1 MDIKELL
8 ENSEIR
14 DALKRI
20 VKYEEKM
27 EEKFRTDPIYKGLKD
42 LRPYWQWSDIPVPW
56 HIVKKLILAGIVERP
71 AKKWYILI
79 DREAVKKAL
88 EEYET
93 LQKITKIE
101 GAKEQVAEIPKDLFD
116 VIVGYEDVKKLFF
129 MSLKA
134 KKPTHILMIGPPASS
149 KTVFLLEIARLKGAF
164 YLLGGTTT
172 KVGLIDQL
180 FNLRPNY
187 ILLDEIDKMNKEDY
201 TALLSLMEVGIVKE
215 TKHGKAREMILHA
228 KVYAACNTEK
238 YLPPELLSRFQFK
251 LHFKPYTKE
260 EFIEV
265 SKRVLVQREGKSEEL
280 ADYISQK
287 VASLS
292 RDVRDCIG
300 IARLSETKEDVDFLI
315 KVKKKYVK

>member
-1 MDIKELL
+1 
-8 ENSEIR
+8 
-14 DALKRI
+14 
-20 VKYEEKM
+20 
-27 EEKFRTDPIYKGLKD
+27 
-42 LRPYWQWSDIPVPW
+42 
-56 HIVKKLILAGIVERP
+56 
-71 AKKWYILI
+71 
-79 DREAVKKAL
+79 
-88 EEYET
+88 
-93 LQKITKIE
+93 
-101 GAKEQVAEIPKDLFD
+101 
-116 VIVGYEDVKKLFF
+116 
-129 MSLKA
+129 
-134 KKPTHILMIGPPASS
+134 
-149 KTVFLLEIARLKGAF
+149 
-164 YLLGGTTT
+164 
-172 KVGLIDQL
+172 
-180 FNLRPNY
+180 
-187 ILLDEIDKMNKEDY
+187 
-201 TALLSLMEVGIVKE
+201 MEVGIVKE